1 MNPLDDRD
9 EREIEAFLSAAARD
23 AVPPDPALLARLRE
37 QSTEVFLASSS
48 SLPLRKRGRLMTA
61 RTLRVLAASVVFLVI
76 VGPSVCWWL
85 LERDARPALA
95 RVFDNTVQAQSMHGQ
110 LVRDGESFDVW
121 TEASGRLRRDNPDGT
136 YQIAAGGRLWRI
148 DEKANRATSSPSP
161 YHRDPARPHLD
172 LLALLELPAEPDRAA
187 LADAR
192 PIGETERDGVEYLVY
207 HMEMPDEE
215 APIEIEALVDRRT
228 RRLHS
233 LEASKKDKG
242 EAKPFARLN
251 VLAYNQEVPEE
262 KFVVRD
268 TLTEDGR
275 VGKVADVQGVVSIK
289 PVMHQRWSPVSAHL
303 LLKPGDW
310 LRTDLRGAN
319 AADVRLV
326 KRTRLLLGPGTL
338 VEVVKPEQIRLIE
351 GEIEITVAA
360 GAKLELLAPDKEAI
374 AVKGTQRYRL
384 DRGSLVAVRAEPRWL
399 KAFKGKTSDESI
411 GSLVARVDGRNVPLT
426 VGQHKVRVTIRDQI
440 ARTEIEESFVNHTN
454 GVLEG
459 VFHFPLP
466 DGASVAGFGMWIGDK
481 LVEADIVE
489 KQRAREIYETILQE
503 KRDPG
508 LLEWTGGNI
517 FKARVYPIFGNSEKR
532 IKISYTQVLPFKNGS
547 YRYNYALQSEL
558 LQLNPLRELS
568 LDVQIHSAAPL
579 KNVTCPTH
587 TTRLDRT
594 AHAAR
599 VEFSAQEYSPT
610 RDFEVVVEP
619 DGKQADVL
627 LIPHRRGND
636 GYFMLQLTPPAG
648 AGDERALLP
657 DGEPLHLLIV
667 ADTSASMDT
676 RQRTV
681 QANFI
686 SVLLNCLTPK
696 DTVNLA
702 ACDVECDW
710 VFEKAVPATPSNLVA
725 ARQFLFARN
734 SLGWTDLDKTFA
746 SVFKQCT
753 PKTHV
758 VYVGDGIL
766 TTGDA
771 DPGAFIQRLRRMY
784 EEAGKIGTFHAVA
797 PGTSYEAG
805 VLKSIAALGGGSLRA
820 AGGEQTPTAVAFELL
835 GEIAQPALRD
845 LKVEF
850 RGLRTASVYPETL
863 PNLPAGSQ
871 HILLGRYLPEG
882 RDQIGEVLVTGT
894 RGGKPMR
901 FSTTVAL
908 KDAERGNSFIPRLWA
923 RMHLDH
929 LLEQGSSQAIHD
941 EIIALSEEYQI
952 ITPYTSLLVLESD
965 ADRQRFAVKRTFRMR
980 DGEKFF
986 AQGRDNANYELKQ
999 QQMKRAGDWRLGLQR
1014 RMLRQL
1020 ATLGRDLG
1028 WFVNQPSIAFPES
1041 AATGRGEWPR
1051 RSSGQL
1057 GIYFRSYDSG
1067 GEEYLLGDLKNAIR
1081 KEELVLN
1088 DTVLDGEAETRELG
1102 LRLPQPGEPGL
1113 EGEDVVEKDLKK
1125 GKELLEVVADETPF
1139 GVEPFEGS
1147 LDERGSRLRAEF
1159 DKRVELDFADGFLV
1173 REDMSRRRGRP
1184 SGNRP
1189 SGPAGDSGLPAGS
1202 MGRSVNWYQRQA
1214 QWLDA
1219 LFPSLAPAVKASK
1232 RPPSKWPAEAR
1243 DLARSL
1249 LRTEKF
1255 AKLPGGIEIVQQSDS
1270 FDVRWKEL
1278 SGRSRVLALMASDSW
1293 LVRSEG
1299 DGYPTQV
1306 NWCDG
1311 RERGILSRAFQ
1322 LGRVRGA
1329 VPEDVRTLPFDPIDC
1344 SLSPL
1349 DEDYRNYVP
1358 ALEPQKDGRILLI
1371 LKNASSRPS
1380 ETRFLIDTTRH
1391 VVLRIEQCNND
1402 KAITTTRFD
1411 DFVEVA
1417 GCWWARRIETTDD
1430 QGRVT
1435 SRITRTV
1442 KSLNADALAK
1452 QVKGELA
1459 GKDDTQFLRVPAKTV
1474 AEAKRAVAAN
1484 KATFDDHYT
1493 LLRYF
1498 AGRQQW
1504 TRVMEQLHKCEGL
1517 ASGKPGVRWLRSAV
1531 LQVSRRHEEL
1541 RQRLLDEA
1549 KRLAKA
1555 APADPAGSDD
1565 LVLARHLVGHA
1576 SPTLQANE
1584 MLALLEQLR
1593 PIYARQPAH
1602 RHSMKRW
1609 TQQRLSALQQT
1620 GQTDEALRLQKQLA
1634 VDWPHDYSLQQQ
1646 YAQVLANAG
1655 DYPAAYAWLKNLLD
1669 QKSRWLPSEEEE
1681 LRNTYARFLETQGR
1695 YPELVDYLADWV
1707 KRDPGHPSTYAQYLS
1722 ALIRTDRMDRADALI
1737 SRWLREGQASAP
1749 LTPATHARLQA
1760 AIYQS
1765 IGQGHNLHTNRI
1777 DERWVKRLAD
1787 ATLVLARRD
1796 ETVSEAN
1803 LILSHWQFQQS
1814 EQAPRILKQLRAEL
1828 IAGIGKMPLNRI
1840 EYYLPWLSSAP
1851 SADWKQLGDG
1861 LHKRWSAENDVN
1873 EKHRLGRILVQVLG
1887 HQEPTTRLA
1896 FLHEQWQKGPAQFRT
1911 SYARELFNALLAQ
1924 PWSAEYEDE
1933 AFALLDKLS
1942 DSADAGERLRE
1953 QVAALYQL
1961 TDRMIV
1967 ARQETKTKSIEHL
1980 EKLTRIELRKKQ
1992 AETLRQ
1998 VRGDFAERL
2007 KAAIRKQQGPL
2018 AAWLKVERL
2027 YLLTLL
2033 DRDLPQ
2039 VAADCWA
2046 ILGAEPPP
2054 LTLPSPPEGGEG
2066 WGEGA
2071 TPEKATAQLL
2081 DEALRHRCLVTL
2093 MHLATRKGAD
2103 AALADRLLKYLD
2115 SGIAHEEDGSHW
2127 KQLKYG
2133 LLIALDRPKELAKA
2147 LQQWANAGD
2156 TDNHWRLS
2164 LAFVLAEQGN
2174 IPEAIKLLEAIEAK
2188 DELGPMAYRTLAAWY
2203 LATNRREQHERASLA
2218 MYRSMDEWRI
2228 HQALQA
2234 RLLPWQRSSGNVSI
2248 TIDRDVLLMFKALLD
2263 KTSSPQQHLGLLRG
2277 FYQATHDFRLLTGL
2291 ADAVVGHT
2299 AEKVYPFLGGMQTL
2313 LAEVGDEATVD
2324 ELSAYLVK
2332 VRQRART
2339 AVDRRA
2345 LDLLECL
2352 IERRATELKN
2362 QPGPHAEAALAAL
2375 QRAFKGDWLS
2385 GEPRL
2390 MADFLAGLGAIP
2402 QAPLAKEQL
2411 RQMKELHRRAEKGS
2425 FDRLHL
2431 ALRYADTMGAYRETD
2446 QAIAVLQ
2453 SELIEYQQ
2461 ANGGVLPVSA
2471 NDALG
2476 QLVVFLEGARHYDR
2490 GEKLLLDQLRHP
2502 VHEEQRFW
2510 LTRRL
2515 YQLYH
2520 NALSSDGS
2528 VSLGTGVELYR
2539 AVERKLRGELD
2550 TPHEEHR
2557 RQLIDQLLGIYSTAN
2572 GKKLP
2577 GVRDDLRA
2585 FAFKQLPEILKKQIN
2600 HYQTVVGSAA
2610 RTVREVVGP
2619 RGGVEFL
2626 MDRIEHEPAWF
2637 RFNNQDGWNQF
2648 GWTLAQWWWDEAK
2661 NQNLADLEQ
2670 RLLPFVLGELRRD
2683 LDSRQSHS
2691 RVLYHRNAYFWKAKE
2706 ADFAKVAEEMLAKH
2720 PQSASTA
2727 LYIADY
2733 FYHGLS
2739 RYPRAI
2745 EILLAAHKS
2754 KLLDDAGQ
2762 FQLATYLH
2770 GQNRCAEAIPLLQP
2784 LIARQPEH
2792 LPYRLLLMDSY
2803 FHAGRQADLLALLKD
2818 TDAFFHKKD
2827 RWSENILASLA
2838 LSCLNAKLYKQSV
2851 AYYNELIPLHQRTHA
2866 RRGVGN
2872 GVLSQYYDH
2881 QAQAYAGLGKTAEA
2895 VEAAGGAVVSWGPTH
2910 HNRTQA
2916 IAALKQ
2922 VLSNAGDLDGYVTAR
2937 DKETAASGLDSA
2949 LIRKVLG
2956 QVYLEKGAPQ
2966 KALPQLQTSISLQ
2979 PADLE
2984 THRLLTDC
2992 LDKLGEK
2999 QKAILAMLR
3008 AAETSRR
3015 DIKLYQDLGRRLED
3029 QPKEAERAFTSMVE
3043 VMPHESEGHA
3053 LLAEV
3058 RSQQNRWSEAAT
3070 QWQHVARIRALEPTG
3085 LLKLADAQ
3093 VHLRQWE
3100 QADQTLSKVRTRKW
3114 PPRFGDVPRQVREL
3128 EERIHKGREG
3138 K

>member
-23 AVPPDPALLARLRE
+23 AVPPDAAFLARLRQ
-37 QSTEVFLASSS
+37 QSTEVFQASSS

-61 RTLRVLAASVVFLVI
+61 RALRVLAASVVFLFI
-76 VGPSVCWWL
+76 LGPSVCWWL

-95 RVFDNTVQAQSMHGQ
+95 GVLKNSVQAKSMHCQ

-136 YQIAAGGRLWRI
+136 YQIATGGRLWSI
-148 DEKANRATSSPSP
+148 DEKTNRATSRSSP
-161 YHRDPARPHLD
+161 YHREQPLNQLD
-172 LLALLELPAEPDRAA
+172 LLALLELPAEPDGGA
-187 LADAR
+187 LADAW

-207 HMEMPDEE
+207 HIEIPDEE
-215 APIEIEALVDRRT
+215 AAIEIEALADRRT

-242 EAKPFARLN
+242 EAKPFARLK
-251 VLAYNQEVPEE
+251 VLAYNQEVSEE

-289 PVMHQRWSPVSAHL
+289 PVIRQRWSPVSAHL

-326 KRTRLLLGPGTL
+326 QRTRLILGPGTL
-338 VEVVKPEQIRLIE
+338 VEVVKPERIRLIE
-351 GEIEITVAA
+351 GEIEIVVPA

-374 AVKGTQRYRL
+374 AVKGTQRYRI
-384 DRGSLVAVRAEPRWL
+384 DRGSLIAVRSEARWL

-426 VGQHKVRVTIRDQI
+426 VGKHKVRVTIRDQI
-440 ARTEIEESFVNHTN
+440 ARTEIEESFINHTD

-466 DGASVAGFGMWIGDK
+466 DGASVSGFGMWIGDK

-517 FKARVYPIFGNSEKR
+517 FKARVYPIFGHSEKR
-532 IKISYTQVLPFKNGS
+532 IKISYTQVLPFKSGS

-594 AHAAR
+594 AHAAHI
-599 VEFSAQEYSPT
+599 EFSVQEYSPT

-627 LIPHRRGND
+627 LIPHRRGED

-648 AGDERALLP
+648 ANDERALLP

-667 ADTSASMDT
+667 ADTSASMDR

-681 QANFI
+681 QANLI

-696 DTVNLA
+696 DTVNVA

-710 VFEKAVPATPSNLVA
+710 IFEKAVPATPSNSVT
-725 ARQFLFARN
+725 ARQFLYARN
-734 SLGWTDLDKTFA
+734 SLGWTDLDKAFA
-746 SVFKQCT
+746 SVLERCT

-758 VYVGDGIL
+758 VYVGDGII

-784 EEAGKIGTFHAVA
+784 EAAGKIGTFHAVA

-805 VLKSIAALGGGSLRA
+805 VLKTIAALGGGSLRLVS
-820 AGGEQTPTAVAFELL
+820 GEQTPTAVAFELL
-835 GEIAQPALRD
+835 GEITQPALRD

-850 RGLRTASVYPETL
+850 RGLRTARVYPENL

-882 RDQIGEVLVTGT
+882 RDQIGEVIVTAT
-894 RGGKPMR
+894 RGGQPVR

-965 ADRQRFAVKRTFRMR
+965 ADRERFKVKRTFRMR
-980 DGEKFF
+980 DGETFF

-999 QQMKRAGDWRLGLQR
+999 QQMKRAGDWRLGLHR
-1014 RMLRQL
+1014 RLLRQL
-1020 ATLGRDLG
+1020 ATLGRDPRWFRRGNYPVSEWGVGLPLTMTNETNQAGDYSLRMGFSLRDELG
-1028 WFVNQPSIAFPES
+1028 DSRPIKEIDATEEAGVFLGRRAGVAGGKESPVEFPL
-1041 AATGRGEWPR
+1041 
-1051 RSSGQL
+1051 SGSETSL
-1057 GIYFRSYDSG
+1057 EGG
-1067 GEEYLLGDLKNAIR
+1067 GETAAREQRLEDDAEGMDESTKRDLPSLLGL
-1081 KEELVLN
+1081 
-1088 DTVLDGEAETRELG
+1088 
-1102 LRLPQPGEPGL
+1102 EP
-1113 EGEDVVEKDLKK
+1113 
-1125 GKELLEVVADETPF
+1125 A
-1139 GVEPFEGS
+1139 
-1147 LDERGSRLRAEF
+1147 
-1159 DKRVELDFADGFLV
+1159 
-1173 REDMSRRRGRP
+1173 
-1184 SGNRP
+1184 GNRP
-1189 SGPAGDSGLPAGS
+1189 SRVGQVFQRITYDNSTRINENQLGFFPYGYSPPEQAEWMRRGEPAGDFGLLAGD
-1202 MGRSVNWYQRQA
+1202 RPQSVDWYQRQA

-1219 LFPSLAPAVKASK
+1219 LFPSLAPAVKPSK
-1232 RPPSKWPAEAR
+1232 RPQSNWPAEAR
-1243 DLARSL
+1243 DLARGL
-1249 LRTEKF
+1249 LRFENL
-1255 AKLPGGIEIVQQSDS
+1255 AKMPGGIEIVQQLDS

-1293 LVRSEG
+1293 LTRSEG
-1299 DGYPTQV
+1299 DGYSTQV
-1306 NWCDG
+1306 NWYDG

-1322 LGRVRGA
+1322 LGRVRTA
-1329 VPEDVRTLPFDPIDC
+1329 IPDDMRSLPFDPGDS

-1349 DEDYRNYVP
+1349 DIDYRSYVP
-1358 ALEPQKDGRILLI
+1358 TLEPQKDRRILLI
-1371 LKNASSRPS
+1371 LKNVSNTASES
-1380 ETRFLIDTTRH
+1380 RFLIDTIRH
-1391 VVLRIEQCNND
+1391 VVLQIEQRSNG
-1402 KAITTTRFD
+1402 KATAIARFD

-1417 GCWWARRIETTDD
+1417 GCWWARRIESTDD
-1430 QGRVT
+1430 EGRVT
-1435 SRITRTV
+1435 SRMTRTV
-1442 KSLNADALAK
+1442 KPLNADELAK
-1452 QVKGELA
+1452 QMKSELA
-1459 GKDDTQFLRVPAKTV
+1459 AKDAVQFLHLPGKPV
-1474 AEAKRAVAAN
+1474 AEAKRAIVAS
-1484 KATFDDHYT
+1484 KATFNDHFT
-1493 LLRYF
+1493 LLRHF

-1504 TRVMEQLHKCEGL
+1504 TRAMEQFQKCEAL
-1517 ASGKPGVRWLRSAV
+1517 AAGKPGVRWLRSAV

-1541 RQRLLDEA
+1541 RQRLLDDA
-1549 KRLAKA
+1549 NRLAKA
-1555 APADPAGSDD
+1555 APAGSDD
-1565 LVLARHLVGHA
+1565 LALAEHLVSQA
-1576 SPTLQANE
+1576 NSILQANE
-1584 MLALLEQLR
+1584 MLALLDQLR

-1602 RHSMKRW
+1602 RRSMKRW

-1634 VDWPHDYSLQQQ
+1634 VDWPHDFSLQQQ
-1646 YAQVLANAG
+1646 YAQALVNAG
-1655 DYPAAYAWLKNLLD
+1655 DYPAAYAWLKAVLEP
-1669 QKSRWLPSEEEE
+1669 KARWLPSEEEQF
-1681 LRNTYARFLETQGR
+1681 RNTEAQFLETQGR
-1695 YPELVDYLADWV
+1695 YRELVDCLADWV
-1707 KRDPGHPSTYAQYLS
+1707 KRNPESSSPYAQYLS
-1722 ALIRTDRMDRADALI
+1722 ALIRSDRMERADTLMI
-1737 SRWLREGQASAP
+1737 RWLREGQASSK
-1749 LTPATHARLQA
+1749 LTPAASARLQA
-1760 AIYQS
+1760 AISQAL
-1765 IGQGHNLHTNRI
+1765 GQGHNLYTNVI
-1777 DERWVKRLAD
+1777 DERWLKRLAD
-1787 ATLVLARRD
+1787 AALILARRD
-1796 ETVSEAN
+1796 DRLSLAN
-1803 LILSHWQFQQS
+1803 MILSHGQFQQS
-1814 EQAPRILKQLRAEL
+1814 EEAPGVRKALWDEL
-1828 IAGIGKMPLNRI
+1828 IAGLDTLPLDRI

-1851 SADWKQLGDG
+1851 PADWKQLGDG

-1873 EKHRLGRILVQVLG
+1873 QKHRLGRILVQILG
-1887 HQEPTTRLA
+1887 HQEPATLLA
-1896 FLHEQWQKGPAQFRT
+1896 FLHEQLRKGPTQFRT
-1911 SYARELFNALLAQ
+1911 SYTHELFNSLLVQ

-1933 AFALLDKLS
+1933 AFTLLDKLS
-1942 DSADAGERLRE
+1942 DSEDASERLRE
-1953 QVAALYQL
+1953 QVAAPYQL
-1961 TDRMIV
+1961 TDRMIA
-1967 ARQETKTKSIEHL
+1967 ARQKAKTKTIEHP
-1980 EKLTRIELRKKQ
+1980 EKLTWIELRKKQ
-1992 AETLRQ
+1992 AEILRQ

-2007 KAAIRKQQGPL
+2007 KAAISKQQGPL
-2018 AAWLKVERL
+2018 AAWLKIERL

-2046 ILGAEPPP
+2046 VLGAE
-2054 LTLPSPPEGGEG
+2054 SPKMQEP
-2066 WGEGA
+2066 

-2081 DEALRHRCLVTL
+2081 DEALRHRCLMNL
-2093 MHLATRKGAD
+2093 MYLATRKGAD
-2103 AALADRLLKYLD
+2103 AALADRLLKYFD
-2115 SGIAHEEDGSHW
+2115 RGIAHEEDGSHW
-2127 KQLKYG
+2127 KQLKND
-2133 LLIALDRPKELAKA
+2133 LLIALDRPKDLAKT
-2147 LQQWANAGD
+2147 LQQWVSADNS
-2156 TDNHWRLS
+2156 DNHWRLS

-2174 IPEAIKLLEAIEAK
+2174 IPEAIKLLEAIEAQ
-2188 DELGPMAYRTLAAWY
+2188 DELGPMAYRTLSAWY
-2203 LATNRREQHERASLA
+2203 LVANRREQHERASLA
-2218 MYRSMDEWRI
+2218 MYKSMDEWRI
-2228 HQALQA
+2228 HQAISA

-2248 TIDRDVLLMFKALLD
+2248 AMDRDVPFMFAVLLD
-2263 KTSSPQQHLGLLRG
+2263 KASSPQQHLGLLQQY
-2277 FYQATHDFRLLTGL
+2277 YQATHDFRLLTGL

-2313 LAEVGDEATVD
+2313 LAEVGDEAAVD
-2324 ELSAYLVK
+2324 ELDAYLVK

-2339 AVDRRA
+2339 VVDRRA

-2362 QPGPHAEAALAAL
+2362 QSGPHAEAALAAL
-2375 QRAFKGDWLS
+2375 QRAFKGEWLS

-2390 MADFLAGLGAIP
+2390 MADFLAGLGTIP

-2411 RQMKELHRRAEKGS
+2411 RQLKELHRRAEKGS

-2431 ALRYADTMGAYRETD
+2431 ALRYADALNAHRQTD
-2446 QAIAVLQ
+2446 QAIAALQ
-2453 SELIEYQQ
+2453 SELTEYQE
-2461 ANGGVLPVSA
+2461 ASGGVLPVSA
-2471 NDALG
+2471 NDALDR
-2476 QLVVFLEGARHYDR
+2476 LIVFLEGARHYDR
-2490 GEKLLLDQLRHP
+2490 GEKVLLDQLRHP
-2502 VHEEQRFW
+2502 VHEEQHFW

-2528 VSLGTGVELYR
+2528 VSLGTRAELYR
-2539 AVERKLRGELD
+2539 AAERKLRGELG
-2550 TPHEEHR
+2550 TPNEEHR
-2557 RQLIDQLLGIYSTAN
+2557 RQLIDQLLSIYGTAAA
-2572 GKKLP
+2572 KKLP

-2585 FAFKQLPEILKKQIN
+2585 FSFKQLPEILKKQIN
-2600 HYQTVVGSAA
+2600 HYQTIVGSAA
-2610 RTVREVVGP
+2610 RTVHDIIGP
-2619 RGGVEFL
+2619 RDGVAFL
-2626 MDRIEHEPAWF
+2626 FDRIEQEPAWF
-2637 RFNNQDGWNQF
+2637 RFNNQDGWHQF
-2648 GWTLAQWWWDEAK
+2648 SWMIAQWRDEAK
-2661 NQNLADLEQ
+2661 NPGDLEQ
-2670 RLLPFVLGELRRD
+2670 RLLPLVLAELRRD
-2683 LDSRQSHS
+2683 LDSRQQRNRTFYHRSHS
-2691 RVLYHRNAYFWKAKE
+2691 YYWKEKE
-2706 ADFAKVAEEMLAKH
+2706 ADFVRVAEEVLAKH
-2720 PQSASTA
+2720 PQSGPAA
-2727 LYIADY
+2727 LHIADY
-2733 FYHGLS
+2733 FYHGLY

-2745 EILLAAHKS
+2745 EILLAADKG

-2762 FQLATYLH
+2762 FQLVTYLH
-2770 GQNRCAEAIPLLQP
+2770 GQNRHAESIPLLQP
-2784 LIARQPEH
+2784 LLALRPEH
-2792 LPYRLLLMDSY
+2792 LPYRLSLMDAY
-2803 FHAGRQADLLALLKD
+2803 FHTGRQADLLALLKD
-2818 TDAFFHKKD
+2818 TDALFHKKD
-2827 RWSENILASLA
+2827 RWNEDILASLA
-2838 LSCLNAKLYKQSV
+2838 LGCLNTKLYKQSA
-2851 AYYNELIPLHQRTHA
+2851 AYYNELIPLHQRTHG
-2866 RRGVGN
+2866 RRGIGN
-2872 GVLSQYYDH
+2872 GVLSQYYVNL
-2881 QAQAYAGLGKTAEA
+2881 AQAYAGLNKTAEA
-2895 VEAAGGAVVSWGPTH
+2895 VEATAGAVVSWGPTH
-2910 HNRTQA
+2910 RNRTQA

-2922 VLSNAGDLDGYVTAR
+2922 VLANASDLDGYVKAR
-2937 DKETAASGLDSA
+2937 DKETAGSGLDSA

-2956 QVYLEKGAPQ
+2956 QVYLEQGTPR
-2966 KALPQLQTSISLQ
+2966 KALPQLQTSIRFQ

-2999 QKAILAMLR
+2999 QKAIFALLR
-3008 AAETSRR
+3008 AAESSRR

-3043 VMPHESEGHA
+3043 VMPHDSEGHA
-3053 LLAEV
+3053 LLAEI
-3058 RSQQNRWSEAAT
+3058 RSQQNRWPEAAT
-3070 QWQHVARIRALEPTG
+3070 QWQQVARIRALEPTG

-3100 QADQTLSKVRTRKW
+3100 QADQTLRKVRTRNW
-3114 PPRFGDVPRQVREL
+3114 PSRFGDVPKQVREL

>member
-9 EREIEAFLSAAARD
+9 EREIEALLAAARD
-23 AVPPDPALLARLRE
+23 AAPPNPAFLARLRQ

-61 RTLRVLAASVVFLVI
+61 RALRVLAASVVFLFI
-76 VGPSVCWWL
+76 LGPSVCWWL

-95 RVFDNTVQAQSMHGQ
+95 RVLDNTVQAQSMHGQ

-121 TEASGRLRRDNPDGT
+121 TEASGRFRRDNPDGT
-136 YQIAAGGRLWRI
+136 YQIAAGGRLWHI

-187 LADAR
+187 LADAW
-192 PIGETERDGVEYLVY
+192 PIGETEHDGVEYLVY

-326 KRTRLLLGPGTL
+326 KRTRLILGPGTL
-338 VEVVKPEQIRLIE
+338 VEVVKPEQVRLIE
-351 GEIEITVAA
+351 GEIEITVPA

-399 KAFKGKTSDESI
+399 KAFKGQTSDESI

-440 ARTEIEESFVNHTN
+440 ARTEIEESFVNHTG

-547 YRYNYALQSEL
+547 YCYNYALQSEL

-594 AHAAR
+594 AHAAH

-676 RQRTV
+676 RQRTI

-710 VFEKAVPATPSNLVA
+710 VFEKAVPATPSNLVT

-746 SVFKQCT
+746 SVLKQCT

-758 VYVGDGIL
+758 VYVGDGII

-784 EEAGKIGTFHAVA
+784 EEAGKTGTFHAIA

-820 AGGEQTPTAVAFELL
+820 AGGERTPTAVAFELL
-835 GEIAQPALRD
+835 GEISQPALRD

-850 RGLRTASVYPETL
+850 RGLRTARVYPETL

-882 RDQIGEVLVTGT
+882 RDQIGEVIVTGM
-894 RGGKPMR
+894 RGSKAMR

-929 LLEQGSSQAIHD
+929 LLEQGSSQASHD

-999 QQMKRAGDWRLGLQR
+999 QQMKRARDWRLGLHGR
-1014 RMLRQL
+1014 LLRQL
-1020 ATLGRDLG
+1020 AMLGRDPRWFRREIADTYSRSLTDWDRSGARAGSGNELG
-1028 WFVNQPSIAFPES
+1028 RLGDSDSIYLDMGAPVVDGKPFPALDHYRELKDAKETLFLGGMPEVDEPAPSAP
-1041 AATGRGEWPR
+1041 ALATPR
-1051 RSSGQL
+1051 EEAGVDEKALREEPPLSGTELMAEAERSHTPWTL
-1057 GIYFRSYDSG
+1057 GLSLTAPVHEGKILQYDS
-1067 GEEYLLGDLKNAIR
+1067 
-1081 KEELVLN
+1081 
-1088 DTVLDGEAETRELG
+1088 
-1102 LRLPQPGEPGL
+1102 
-1113 EGEDVVEKDLKK
+1113 EGFDNQAHFSLS
-1125 GKELLEVVADETPF
+1125 GITP
-1139 GVEPFEGS
+1139 
-1147 LDERGSRLRAEF
+1147 R
-1159 DKRVELDFADGFLV
+1159 
-1173 REDMSRRRGRP
+1173 
-1184 SGNRP
+1184 RP
-1189 SGPAGDSGLPAGS
+1189 SGPAGDFEILAGS
-1202 MGRSVNWYQRQA
+1202 RGVYARQP
-1214 QWLDA
+1214 QWLDT
-1219 LFPSLAPAVKASK
+1219 LFPKLAPPIKELK
-1232 RPPSKWPAEAR
+1232 RPQSKWPAEAR
-1243 DLARSL
+1243 ALARSL
-1249 LRTEKF
+1249 LRTEKL
-1255 AKLPGGIEIVQQSDS
+1255 AKMPGGIEIVQQSDS

-1278 SGRSRVLALMASDSW
+1278 TGRSRVLALMAPSSW

-1299 DGYPTQV
+1299 DGQPTLV
-1306 NWCDG
+1306 NWWDG
-1311 RERGILSRAFQ
+1311 RERGILSRTFQ
-1322 LGRVRGA
+1322 LGRIRA
-1329 VPEDVRTLPFDPIDC
+1329 ATPDDVQSLPFDPSDY

-1349 DEDYRNYVP
+1349 DEGYRNYVP
-1358 ALEPQKDGRILLI
+1358 TLEAQKDGRTLLI
-1371 LKNASSRPS
+1371 LKHISDSS
-1380 ETRFLIDTTRH
+1380 EARFLIDTIRH
-1391 VVLRIEQCNND
+1391 VVLRVEHRANG
-1402 KAITTTRFD
+1402 KATSITRFD
-1411 DFVEVA
+1411 DFVEIA
-1417 GCWWARRIETTDD
+1417 GCGWARRIETTDD

-1442 KSLNADALAK
+1442 RSLNADALAK

-1459 GKDDTQFLRVPAKTV
+1459 GKDDAQFLRLPTKTV
-1474 AEAKRAVAAN
+1474 VEAKRAIAAG
-1484 KATFDDHYT
+1484 KAIFDDHFT

-1517 ASGKPGVRWLRSAV
+1517 AAGKPGVRWLRSVV

-1549 KRLAKA
+1549 KRLAMA
-1555 APADPAGSDD
+1555 APADPAGSDN
-1565 LVLARHLVGHA
+1565 LVLAQHLVGHA

-1584 MLALLEQLR
+1584 MLALLDQLR

-1602 RHSMKRW
+1602 RQSMKHW
-1609 TQQRLSALQQT
+1609 TQRRLSALQQT

-1646 YAQVLANAG
+1646 YAQVLVNDG
-1655 DYPAAYAWLKNLLD
+1655 DYPVAYAWLKNLLD

-1707 KRDPGHPSTYAQYLS
+1707 KRDPEHLSPYAQYLS
-1722 ALIRTDRMDRADALI
+1722 ALIRTDRMDRADALMT
-1737 SRWLREGQASAP
+1737 RWLREGQASGQ
-1749 LTPATHARLQA
+1749 LTSATYARLQA

-1765 IGQGHNLHTNRI
+1765 LGQGHNLYTNRI

-1787 ATLVLARRD
+1787 AALVLARGD
-1796 ETVSEAN
+1796 ETVSAAN
-1803 LILSHWQFQQS
+1803 WILSNGQFQQS
-1814 EQAPRILKQLRAEL
+1814 EQAPRVLKVLRADL
-1828 IAGIGKMPLNRI
+1828 IAGIDKLPVNRI
-1840 EYYLPWLSSAP
+1840 EHYLQWLSSASP
-1851 SADWKQLGDG
+1851 ADWKQLGDG
-1861 LHKRWSAENDVN
+1861 LRKRWSVEDDVN
-1873 EKHRLGRILVQVLG
+1873 QKHRLGRILAQVLG
-1887 HQEPTTRLA
+1887 HQEPATRLA
-1896 FLHEQWQKGPAQFRT
+1896 FLHEQWQKGPEQFRT
-1911 SYARELFNALLAQ
+1911 SYARELFNTLLAQ
-1924 PWSAEYEDE
+1924 PWSAEHEDE

-1942 DSADAGERLRE
+1942 DSANAGERLRE

-1961 TDRMIV
+1961 TDRMI
-1967 ARQETKTKSIEHL
+1967 AAQQEAKTKSIEHP

-1992 AETLRQ
+1992 AEIQRQ
-1998 VRGDFAERL
+1998 VRGDCAERL
-2007 KAAIRKQQGPL
+2007 KAAIGKQQGPL

-2046 ILGAEPPP
+2046 ILGAEPTKMQEP
-2054 LTLPSPPEGGEG
+2054 
-2066 WGEGA
+2066 

-2081 DEALRHRCLVTL
+2081 DAALRHRCLVTL

-2103 AALADRLLKYLD
+2103 TALADRLLKYLD

-2156 TDNHWRLS
+2156 ADNHWRSS
-2164 LAFVLAEQGN
+2164 LAYVLAEQGN
-2174 IPEAIKLLEAIEAK
+2174 IPEAIKLLEAVEAK

-2203 LATNRREQHERASLA
+2203 LAANRREQHERASLA
-2218 MYRSMDEWRI
+2218 MYKSMDEWRI

-2248 TIDRDVLLMFKALLD
+2248 TIDRDVLLMFTALLD

-2313 LAEVGDEATVD
+2313 LAEVGDDATVD
-2324 ELSAYLVK
+2324 ELVAYLVK

-2362 QPGPHAEAALAAL
+2362 QPGPHAEAALTAL
-2375 QRAFKGDWLS
+2375 QRAFKGGWLS

-2411 RQMKELHRRAEKGS
+2411 HQLKELHRRSEKGS
-2425 FDRLHL
+2425 IDQLHL
-2431 ALRYADTMGAYRETD
+2431 ALRYADTLGAHRETD
-2446 QAIAVLQ
+2446 KGIAVLQ
-2453 SELIEYQQ
+2453 SGLTEYQE
-2461 ANGGVLPVSA
+2461 ASGGVLPVSA

-2476 QLVVFLEGARHYDR
+2476 RLIVFLEGARRYDR

-2510 LTRRL
+2510 LKRRL

-2557 RQLIDQLLGIYSTAN
+2557 RQLIDQLLGIYGTAN

-2577 GVRDDLRA
+2577 GVRDDLRT

-2610 RTVREVVGP
+2610 RTVREVIGS

-2626 MDRIEHEPAWF
+2626 IDRIEHEPAWF

-2648 GWTLAQWWWDEAK
+2648 VWTLAQWWDEAK

-2670 RLLPFVLGELRRD
+2670 HLLPFVLGELRRD
-2683 LDSRQSHS
+2683 LDSRQSRS
-2691 RVLYHRNAYFWKAKE
+2691 RVLYHRNAYFWKEKE
-2706 ADFAKVAEEMLAKH
+2706 ADFARVAEEVLAKH
-2720 PQSASTA
+2720 PQSASAA

-2733 FYHGLS
+2733 FYHGLY
-2739 RYPRAI
+2739 RYSRAI
-2745 EILLAAHKS
+2745 EILLAAHKG

-2827 RWSENILASLA
+2827 RWSENVLASLA
-2838 LSCLNAKLYKQSV
+2838 LSCLNANLYKQSV
-2851 AYYNELIPLHQRTHA
+2851 AYYIELIPLHQRTHA
-2866 RRGVGN
+2866 RRGIGN

-2916 IAALKQ
+2916 ITALKQ
-2922 VLSNAGDLDGYVTAR
+2922 VLSNAGDLDGYVKAR

-2956 QVYLEKGAPQ
+2956 QVYLEKGAPR

-2979 PADLE
+2979 AADVE

-2999 QKAILAMLR
+2999 QKAILALLR

-3070 QWQHVARIRALEPTG
+3070 QWQQVARIRALEPTG